1 MTEDLFKKGME
12 ITNGL
17 GYDVIVEVS
26 GIPSAAEA
34 VLLLAAKGSMVLYEA
49 MFPNEYKLPLNL
61 YEYIYSREI
70 TITGTYCSH
79 YNFQRSVQML
89 PEMDFSAFLG
99 EGQIF
104 DIDDCEAAFAAHLSG
119 KYPKIIIRCNQLDE
133 E

>member
-1 MTEDLFKKGME
+1 
-12 ITNGL
+12 
-17 GYDVIVEVS
+17 
-26 GIPSAAEA
+26 
-34 VLLLAAKGSMVLYEA
+34 
-49 MFPNEYKLPLNL
+49 
-61 YEYIYSREI
+61 
-70 TITGTYCSH
+70 
-79 YNFQRSVQML
+79 ML